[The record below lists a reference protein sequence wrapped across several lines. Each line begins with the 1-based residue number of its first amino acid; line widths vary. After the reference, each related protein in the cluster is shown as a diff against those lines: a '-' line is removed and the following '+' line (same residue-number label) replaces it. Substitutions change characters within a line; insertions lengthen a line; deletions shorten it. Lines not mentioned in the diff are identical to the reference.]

1 MRIVT
6 EDLTGGL
13 GSCGGTRYYVIK
25 EPINETGI
33 CRLIALATHFVILV
47 YAAFKHSM
55 PIFLPIRIGKS
66 NQQRKLTI
74 RRG

>member
-33 CRLIALATHFVILV
+33 CRQFDTRAEAEAFIIAN
-47 YAAFKHSM
+47 KKE
-55 PIFLPIRIGKS
+55 PP
-66 NQQRKLTI
+66 
-74 RRG
+74 RRGLTEN